1 MRYTTSILAACATLA
16 IATGA
21 QAAAIIDNGKGIQ
34 LGVDS
39 LGQLNVDGG
48 SVSLGERITVVGL
61 RHLTSGGELE
71 STANGCLCEGWGVG
85 ADGTSGYA
93 NNASGT
99 AGLTSLSFTSGG
111 AAHTDDESVGSTATS
126 VVNMRD
132 LLKVTHEFTPSASDN
147 LYQVHVT
154 IENIGAA
161 DVASLRYRRTFDWD
175 VDPTAF
181 SEFVTIGG
189 TAGATAVIGAT
200 DDGFCS
206 SNPYSGCGTI
216 VSGSSGDFVDS
227 GPADHG
233 ANFDFDFGALAVGA
247 TFEFDIFYGAAFTES
262 AAFSALAAVGAEV
275 YSFGQALGDEK
286 GGNGS
291 TFIFAFKGVGGTPV
305 GQVPEPAALAL
316 FGLGVIGLGAAR
328 RRRKA

>member
-21 QAAAIIDNGKGIQ
+21 QASAIIDNGTGIQ
-34 LGVDS
+34 LGVDTR
-39 LGQLNVDGG
+39 GQLNVGGG
-48 SVSLGERITVVGL
+48 SASVAGLTIVGL

-85 ADGTSGYA
+85 ADGVSGYA
-93 NNASGT
+93 NNATGI
-99 AGLTSLSFTSGG
+99 AGLTVESFTSGG
-111 AAHTDDESVGSTATS
+111 TAHTDAQSVGSTATS

-132 LLKVTHEFTPSASDN
+132 LLRVTHTFTPSASDN

-154 IENIGAA
+154 IENIGAS
-161 DVASLRYRRTFDWD
+161 DVNDLRYRRTFDWD
-175 VDPTAF
+175 IDPTAF
-181 SEFVTIGG
+181 SEYSTIGG
-189 TAGATAVIGAT
+189 TAGASAVIGSN
-200 DDGFCS
+200 DNGFCD
-206 SNPYSGCGTI
+206 SNPYAGCSQITA
-216 VSGSSGDFVDS
+216 SGDFVDT
-227 GPADHG
+227 GYGDIG
-233 ANFDFDFGALAVGA
+233 ANFDFAFGSLAIGE
-247 TFEFDIFYGAAFTES
+247 TFEFDIFYGAAFTEA

-275 YSFGQALGDEK
+275 YSFGQSWLDK
-286 GGNGS
+286 TGGNGS
-291 TFIFAFKGVGGTPV
+291 TFIFAFKGVGGTPI